1 MKIPGF
7 KSYYHEEDVQAV
19 INVIRRGMYWA
30 DGPEIE
36 KAESEIAEYLG
47 IKNCILLN
55 SGTSA
60 LFTLLKAID
69 VTGKDVIVPSF
80 TFIATAN
87 TVELAG
93 GRVVF
98 ADSEQDTYGL
108 SIEDVIAKIGPNT
121 KAIININY
129 AGSIS
134 RNALHIA
141 KVARDHGILFL
152 EDSAQSFGATADNKQ
167 VGSYSDGAIFSF
179 CQNKIIT
186 ALGEGGAIVTNS
198 DEIAGRA
205 KLFRSHGRAD
215 TPGKKHFE
223 TISDNDYLFPGH
235 NFRMPSASAAFLS
248 SQLSHIHDNLSRRRH
263 VASIYNELLNEAGDY
278 LVRPV
283 PSEGFSHC
291 YQMYTVRFGSGGLR
305 DRVRKKLIESGVM
318 ARCYFEPLHQKKY
331 YASKNQDLSL
341 PVAEDLGRRVLTLPM
356 YPEMREEDIRF
367 VCGIIKDVV
376 LG

>member
-19 INVIRRGMYWA
+19 VNVIRRGMYWA

-36 KAESEIAEYLG
+36 KAESEIAEYLES
-47 IKNCILLN
+47 KHCILLN

-69 VTGKDVIVPSF
+69 IAGMDVIVPSF

-87 TVELAG
+87 AVELAG
-93 GRVVF
+93 GRVIF

-129 AGSIS
+129 GGSIS
-134 RNALHIA
+134 RDALHLA

-152 EDSAQSFGATADNKQ
+152 EDSAQSFGATVDNKQ
-167 VGSYSDGAIFSF
+167 AGSYSDAAIFSF

-198 DEIAGRA
+198 DEIANRA

-215 TPGKKHFE
+215 SPGKKHFE

-248 SQLSHIHDNLSRRRH
+248 SQLSHIDDNLSRRRH
-263 VASIYNELLNEAGDY
+263 VASIYYELLSGISDY

-291 YQMYTVRFGSGGLR
+291 YQMYTVRFSSNELR
-305 DRVRKKLIESGVM
+305 DQVKKTLIESGVM

-331 YASKNQDLSL
+331 YACKNQTLSL

-356 YPEMREEDIRF
+356 YPGMGAQDIKF
-367 VCGIIKDVV
+367 VCDTIKDVV
-376 LG
+376 LR